1 MLKGEKKMTAS
12 HSYFHDRMHAY
23 PVKPITFNISPPS
36 GRVLNQ
42 LYLVSLGCIEEGND
56 RTG

>member
-23 PVKPITFNISPPS
+23 PVKLITFNISPPS
-36 GRVLNQ
+36 GRVLDQ
-42 LYLVSLGCIEEGND
+42 FHLVSLGRVDEGDD